1 MEGGQGREI
10 THFPMARV
18 NLWESCVDWGG
29 KERKDGKKERIYK
42 NIFERE
48 FLSLISFTAISA
60 GQVPLPN
67 EISVSH
73 KNTRVHAHTHVMK
86 LNYRE

>member
-60 GQVPLPN
+60 GASPTTKRNFSESQKYTRARTHTRY
-67 EISVSH
+67 EI
-73 KNTRVHAHTHVMK
+73 K
-86 LNYRE
+86 L